1 MKCSRCQGLMVRDH
15 LLDIKE
21 TMGSMWVQSW
31 RCVACG
37 NIIDPL
43 IEKHRMERAA
53 LVPQLVPVV
62 VNEYEDDEL
71 TPPLAA

>member
-1 MKCSRCQGLMVRDH
+1 MKCTRCHGLMVSDH

-21 TMGSMWVQSW
+21 TMGSMWVKSW

-37 NIIDPL
+37 NIVDPV
-43 IEKHRMERAA
+43 IEKHRAERDAA
-53 LVPQLVPVV
+53 VPRFVPVGAGC
-62 VNEYEDDEL
+62 DDDGF